1 MRKAALES
9 PEIAEKGSESGDFM
23 KWRQPAQSIPP
34 VGATPLR
41 KMLNPQHS
49 LYLLAEAINW
59 QGFDEQFGSLY
70 ADGIGR
76 PALST
81 RLLVALHYIKH
92 LYDLSDDLVL
102 AGFLE
107 NPYWQFFCGMEYFQH
122 QLPCDPTSL
131 VKWRKR
137 VGATGIEQLLKE
149 TLEAAK
155 RQQALKAQEIESV
168 NVATT
173 VQEKAIAF
181 PTDARLYYK
190 ACRALVR
197 LARQAGLK
205 LRQSYSRLSK
215 KALARQGRYACA
227 QQLKRARKETRRLR
241 TYLGRVLRNVERFIG
256 PLKEKQAELLRIS
269 RRIYEQK
276 RHDKQ
281 KVYSVHAPEVEC
293 LAKGKVHKK
302 YEFGCKVRLVT
313 TSKAGW
319 VVGIDAMSGNPYDGA
334 TLKPAIKQV
343 EQLTGV
349 KPKEVFVDRGF
360 RGSQHHPEG
369 VSVYLSGRKKLS
381 RRLAKLLKRR
391 AAIEPVIGHTK
402 HEHGLERNHLLGTVG
417 DRINAMLS
425 GCGWNLK
432 KLMRALVDRLPLRVA
447 A

>member
-1 MRKAALES
+1 
-9 PEIAEKGSESGDFM
+9 
-23 KWRQPAQSIPP
+23 
-34 VGATPLR
+34 
-41 KMLNPQHS
+41 MLNPQHS

-59 QGFDEQFGSLY
+59 QVFDEQFGPLY

-107 NPYWQFFCGMEYFQH
+107 NPYWQFFCGMDYFQH
-122 QLPCDPTSL
+122 KLPCDPTSL
-131 VKWRKR
+131 VKWRR
-137 VGATGIEQLLKE
+137 RIGAAGIEQLLKE
-149 TLEAAK
+149 TLDAAK
-155 RQQALKAQEIESV
+155 RQQALTDKEMQSV
-168 NVATT
+168 NVDTT

-197 LARQAGLK
+197 VARQIGCK
-205 LRQSYSRLSK
+205 LRQSYARLSK
-215 KALARQGRYACA
+215 KALARQSRYACA
-227 QQLKRARKETRRLR
+227 QQLKRARKETKKLR

-256 PLKEKQAELLRIS
+256 PLKEKHAELLRIS
-269 RRIYEQK
+269 RHIYEQK
-276 RHDKQ
+276 RADKQ

-293 LAKGKVHKK
+293 IAKGKAHKK
-302 YEFGCKVRLVT
+302 YEFGCKVQVVT

-319 VVGIDAMSGNPYDGA
+319 IVGIDATSGNPYDGA
-334 TLKPAIKQV
+334 TLKPALKQV

-349 KPKEVFVDRGF
+349 KPAEAFVDRGF
-360 RGSQHHPEG
+360 RGSGHQPEG
-369 VSVYLSGRKKLS
+369 VTVYISGRKKLS

-402 HEHGLERNHLLGTVG
+402 HEHRLERNHLLGTVG
-417 DRINAMLS
+417 DRINAMLG

-432 KLMRALVDRLPLRVA
+432 KLMRALVGKLPLA
-447 A
+447 AAA

>member
-1 MRKAALES
+1 
-9 PEIAEKGSESGDFM
+9 M
-23 KWRQPAQSIPP
+23 KWRNPAQSTPP

-41 KMLNPQHS
+41 KMLDPQHS
-49 LYLLAEAINW
+49 LYLLAQSINW
-59 QGFDEQFGSLY
+59 QVFDEQFGPLY
-70 ADGIGR
+70 ADGVGR

-81 RLLVALHYIKH
+81 RLMVALHYIKH

-122 QLPCDPTSL
+122 KLPCDPTSL

-137 VGATGIEQLLKE
+137 VGAEGISQLLKE
-149 TLEAAK
+149 TLDAAK
-155 RQQALKAQEIESV
+155 RQQALKTQEIESV
-168 NVATT
+168 NVDTT

-181 PTDARLYYK
+181 PTDARLYHK
-190 ACRALVR
+190 ARRALVG
-197 LARQAGLK
+197 LAREIGLK

-215 KALARQGRYACA
+215 KVLFRQSRYAAA
-227 QQLKRARKETRRLR
+227 QQMQRARKQTKKLR
-241 TYLGRVLRNVERFIG
+241 TFLGRVLRNVERFVG
-256 PLKEKQAELLRIS
+256 PMKPRQAELLKIS

-276 RHDKQ
+276 RNDHQ

-293 LAKGKVHKK
+293 IAKGKAHKR
-302 YEFGCKVRLVT
+302 YEFGCKVAVVT

-343 EQLTGV
+343 EELTGV
-349 KPKEVFVDRGF
+349 KPKEAFVDKGF
-360 RGSQHHPEG
+360 RGSEHHPED
-369 VSVYLSGRKKLS
+369 VSVYIRGRKKLS

-402 HEHGLERNHLLGTVG
+402 HDHRLERNHLLGTVG

-425 GCGWNLK
+425 GCAWNLK
-432 KLMRALVDRLPLRVA
+432 KLMRSLVDRLPLRAVA
-447 A
+447 